1 MAPQGVARRTVASV
15 LGIRHP
21 GGAAPA
27 GPRPRGGHSLARRCV
42 AAVLGVALPPAARPP
57 ARRPLQVVH
66 GWTAPVP
73 PDHEL
78 DLLGPP
84 RPPVPVPRL
93 RPALWPGWLLAA
105 TCAAAALTFVMT
117 GVRPFRGS
125 HHVAPATQ
133 GALFHLLPSRIQHA
147 GKIIVGTTDQAPMAY
162 LSGGT
167 PTGLDPDLLRALG
180 RELGVEVDFAS
191 TDRGSLVGEVM
202 DGRVDVAAAGLSVTA
217 ARGRYVDFVEY
228 LTAGSV
234 VTVPAA
240 NPGHIR
246 SAADLCGKKVAVVT
260 GTTAAASLTAGG
272 CAGTPVQTVVD
283 SSPVDALES
292 VRTGVADASFTD
304 FPSADHVARQ
314 PNSHLAIVGRQVDPA
329 PYGFAV
335 GKQDSQLRQA
345 LKAALDAVID
355 DGTYRQIVAKYHL
368 TSGAVSAARV
378 DGGA

>member
-1 MAPQGVARRTVASV
+1 MAPRGVARRTVASV
-15 LGIRHP
+15 LGIRHS
-21 GGAAPA
+21 GGAAPV

-42 AAVLGVALPPAARPP
+42 AAVLGVPLPPAARPA
-57 ARRPLQVVH
+57 ARQPLQVVH

-84 RPPVPVPRL
+84 QALAAPPRPRL
-93 RPALWPGWLLAA
+93 HAWPALLLAA
-105 TCAAAALTFVMT
+105 TCAAAALAIVMT

-147 GKIIVGTTDQAPMAY
+147 GKIIVGTTDQAPMVS
-162 LSGGT
+162 LSGGA

-191 TDRGSLVGEVM
+191 TDRGSLVQEVM
-202 DGRVDVAAAGLSVTA
+202 NGRVDVAAAGLTVTA

-240 NPGHIR
+240 NPGHID
-246 SAADLCGKKVAVVT
+246 SIADLCGKRVAVVT
-260 GTTAAASLTAGG
+260 GTTAAASLTAGD
-272 CAGTPVQTVVD
+272 CAGAPVQTVAD
-283 SSPVDALES
+283 SSPVEALES
-292 VRTGVADASFTD
+292 VRIGVADASFTD
-304 FPSADHVARQ
+304 FPSADYVARQ
-314 PNSHLAIVGRQVDPA
+314 PNSRLAIVGRQIDPA

-335 GKQDSQLRQA
+335 GKQDAQLRRA